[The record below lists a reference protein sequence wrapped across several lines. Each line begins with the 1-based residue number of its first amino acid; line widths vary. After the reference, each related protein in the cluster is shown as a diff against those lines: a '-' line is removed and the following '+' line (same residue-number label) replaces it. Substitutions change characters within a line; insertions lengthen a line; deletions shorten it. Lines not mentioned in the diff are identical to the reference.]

1 MNSYV
6 TGTVIRRLREL
17 RGLTQAELADKI
29 DVSSKTVSK
38 WETGRGL
45 PDISL
50 LEPLSAALGVS
61 VMELLSGDAVT
72 NRNPSANMLRSRIY
86 VCPVCGNVVHAM
98 GEAVV
103 SCCGIALPALDAEE
117 ADDAHRPSIE
127 QVEDEEFVV
136 LRHPMTKAHYISF
149 LAYVTSDRLQ
159 LVKLYPEGGA
169 ACRLR
174 LQGHGTLY
182 FFCNRHGLMKQRI

>member
-6 TGTVIRRLREL
+6 TGAVIRRLREL

-61 VMELLSGDAVT
+61 VMELMSGDAVT

-159 LVKLYPEGGA
+159 LVKLYPEGSA